1 MKGFIIIGEKAYN
14 FTSTFDCPIGT
25 MDNACDVYCPV
36 TNRLCDWDTCPAVVS
51 TDEWWN
57 L

>member
-1 MKGFIIIGEKAYN
+1 MKGFIIIGEKVYN

-36 TNRLCDWDTCPAVVS
+36 TNKLCDWDTCPALV
-51 TDEWWN
+51 TTGEWWN